1 MSSVSARDTVNK
13 PRHLGHMLSFT
24 TDMNAKID
32 FYTRILGMSLAGDK
46 PGFHHAG
53 FEVASIDEVGLGG
66 CQMIAKGHR
75 NGWGLGRHVI
85 GSNFFH
91 YIRDPWNGLAEYFCD
106 IDYIPTDMEWRA
118 KDWPM
123 EDSLYVWGPDVPEDF
138 PVKFEEL

>member
-32 FYTRILGMSLAGDK
+32 FYTRILGMN
-46 PGFHHAG
+46 
-53 FEVASIDEVGLGG
+53 LGG

-138 PVKFEEL
+138 PVNFEEL